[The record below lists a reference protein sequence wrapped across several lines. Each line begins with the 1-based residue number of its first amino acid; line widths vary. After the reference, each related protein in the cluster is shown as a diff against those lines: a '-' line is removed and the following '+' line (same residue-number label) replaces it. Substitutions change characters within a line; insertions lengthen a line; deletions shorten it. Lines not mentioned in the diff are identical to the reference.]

1 MKRSTVVVLAFSL
14 SSLSALAQTEPVP
27 APEQAAPAQVVVEG
41 RRPGP
46 GVWKVS
52 KDGHVLWLFG
62 VYSPLPKK
70 MEWDDAR
77 VERLVKQSQEVL
89 LPPGFQVGIG
99 AKGFLRGLM
108 AAPSLIGADKIPD
121 GATLHD
127 VLPAD
132 VHARWTRL
140 KEQYIGKDEGV
151 EHLRPM
157 FAAER
162 LMRAGLDKNGLTKG
176 EQVVGRIVQIA
187 KANKVKQTSTGI
199 HIELDD
205 PRKLIRDFKQM
216 QVADQACFISTLDGL
231 EGDIPALQE
240 RANAWANGNIAE
252 IGKLDFAEYDAVCTD
267 AKQNNPAVRSLLG
280 YDNVTEHVWMAWV
293 QSAEKALAG
302 NTSTFA
308 MLQMK
313 NMLGP
318 DGALAALQAKGYT
331 VESPK

>member
-1 MKRSTVVVLAFSL
+1 MKSYVACALVMSC
-14 SSLSALAQTEPVP
+14 LSAPTVAQTAVPGAESADAPV
-27 APEQAAPAQVVVEG
+27 QVVVEG

-52 KDGHVLWLFG
+52 KDGHVMWLFG
-62 VYSPLPKK
+62 LYSPLPKK

-77 VERLVKQSQEVL
+77 VERLVKQSQELL
-89 LPPGFQVGIG
+89 LPPNFHAGISG
-99 AKGFLRGLM
+99 AKGILRGLM
-108 AAPSLIGADKIPD
+108 AVPSLIGADKIPD

-132 VHARWTRL
+132 AYARWTLL
-140 KEQYIGKDEGV
+140 KEKYIGKEEGV

-162 LMRAGLDKNGLTKG
+162 LMSAGLDKNGLTKG
-176 EQVVGRIVQIA
+176 EQVFGRIVEIA
-187 KANKVKQTSTGI
+187 KVNKVKQTSTGI

-205 PRKLIRDFKQM
+205 PRKLVRDFKQM
-216 QVADQACFISTLDGL
+216 QVQDQACFISTLDGL
-231 EGDIPALQE
+231 EGDIAAMQE

-252 IGKLDFAEYDAVCTD
+252 IGKLDFAKRDACAD
-267 AKQNNPAVRSLLG
+267 AKLNNPAVRSVLG

-293 QSAEKALAG
+293 QSAEKALAD

-313 NMLGP
+313 NILGP
-318 DGALAALQAKGYT
+318 NGVLVALQAKGYT